1 MRRPA
6 GRRADKHKGLS
17 IILVGCGKVGMSIVA
32 QLSHEDHD
40 ITVIDTDPQAIQ
52 AVTNLY
58 DVIGIV
64 GNGASFSVQ
73 TEAGVES
80 ADILI
85 SVTGSDELNLLCC
98 IAAKRASN
106 CAVIARVRSPDYSD
120 DTAYLKGRLGLAMI
134 INPEKESAREIARII
149 SLPTALGVS
158 SFARGLAEMVRV
170 RIPDPHYLHGKRLHE
185 LSRELDGAV
194 LVCAVERSGEVYIP
208 DGSFQLL
215 SGDAVTF
222 ICPSRGAKLF
232 LNRIGFRTNQTRDA
246 LIIGGSKAGYY
257 LARMLLAQGVEVRI
271 IESNRDR
278 CEQLSTFLPHATIIH
293 GDGTDADMLR
303 EAGIETVDAVIPLT
317 GIDEENIMLT
327 LHAQAVSNAKVV
339 TKINRIMFPEAIE
352 RLNLGSVVCPKLII
366 TDIIVAY
373 VRARSASKDYNIET
387 LVHLFDNRVE
397 AIEFL
402 AEAGSPVVDKPLKD
416 LQLRDNLLVCCIN
429 RRGSILIPG
438 GDECIR
444 EGDSVIIVTK
454 HAGLRELVD
463 ILA

>member
-1 MRRPA
+1 MLRKLRE
-6 GRRADKHKGLS
+6 KKKGLN
-17 IILVGCGKVGMSIVA
+17 IIIVGCGKVGMSIVD
-32 QLSHEDHD
+32 QLSREDHD
-40 ITVIDTDPQAIQ
+40 ITVIDNDAQAVQ
-52 AVTNLY
+52 TVTNLY
-58 DVIGIV
+58 DVIGVV
-64 GNGASFSVQ
+64 GNGASFSTQ
-73 TEAGVES
+73 TEAGVEE
-80 ADILI
+80 ADVLI

-106 CAVIARVRSPDYSD
+106 CAVIARVRTPDYSD

-134 INPEKESAREIARII
+134 INPEKESAREIARIVA
-149 SLPTALGVS
+149 LPTALGVS
-158 SFARGLAEMVRV
+158 SFARGLAEMLRV
-170 RIPDPHYLHGKRLHE
+170 RIPPKHYLHGKHLYE

-194 LVCAVERSGEVYIP
+194 LVCAVERNGEVYIP

-215 SGDAVTF
+215 AGDAVTF

-232 LNRIGFRTNQTRDA
+232 LSRVGFPVAQARDA

-257 LARMLLAQGVEVRI
+257 LARMLLTQGVEVRI
-271 IESNRDR
+271 IESNRER
-278 CEQLSTFLPHATIIH
+278 CEQLSTLLPRATIIH
-293 GDGTDADMLR
+293 GDGTDADVLR

-327 LHAQAVSNAKVV
+327 LHTQAVSKAKVV
-339 TKINRIMFPEAIE
+339 TKINRVMFPEAIE
-352 RLNLGSVVCPKLII
+352 RLNLGSVVCPKFII
-366 TDIIVAY
+366 TDMIVAY

-397 AIEFL
+397 ALEFL
-402 AEAGSPVVDKPLKD
+402 AEAGSPVLDIPLKD
-416 LQLRDNLLVCCIN
+416 LSLKDNLLVSCIH
-429 RRGSILIPG
+429 RRGNILIPG

-444 EGDSVIIVTK
+444 EGDSVIVVTK